1 MTEYQYEIAGVLF
14 GDGTA
19 LRVEDITGL
28 GKAGERAGDVEIP
41 AGHGAFP
48 VVDYLEPRT
57 VSFQMQAVG
66 ATAAQAMGSMRQLGQ
81 AWSPSDVTTPGT
93 TTPLRVHLPGFG
105 PYFLIGRPRRFEA
118 VITDVVVG
126 VIGIVADYVAH
137 DPLFYSDEQTVTLS
151 LGGTVTSTGQG
162 QTSYGK
168 GVQAPLVAPLV
179 LNAAPGAP
187 AGAVDRPGAVRVV
200 GNAPIWPEYEFLG
213 PVLGPRLQIGP
224 YVLSFP
230 ELNLGVDQVLR
241 IVTHP
246 VRRSVTVNGASRY
259 TLLARGTRLR
269 NLTPGLY
276 DLRFTAR
283 TYDSRARATVRWRS
297 GFTV

>member
-1 MTEYQYEIAGVLF
+1 MTEYQYELAGVQF

-28 GKAGERAGDVEIP
+28 GKAGERVGDVEIP

-81 AWSPSDVTTPGT
+81 AWSPSDVTTAGT

-118 VITDVVVG
+118 VITDMVAG

-137 DPLFYSDEQTVTLS
+137 DPLWYSDEQTVTLA
-151 LGGTVTSTGQG
+151 LGGTVTSTGEG

-187 AGAVDRPGAVRVV
+187 AGAVDRPGAVRVE
-200 GNAPIWPEYEFLG
+200 GNAATWPEYEFLG
-213 PVLGPRLQIGP
+213 PMLGPRLQVGA

-230 ELNLGVDQVLR
+230 ELNLAVDQVLTV
-241 IVTHP
+241 VTHP
-246 VRRSVTVNGASRY
+246 ARRSVAIGTASRY
-259 TLLARGTRLR
+259 TMLARGTRLR
-269 NLTPGLY
+269 SLAPGLY

-297 GFTV
+297 GYTA